1 MISALPFAP
10 PEQLDQVHLKTNDRT
25 WTNFWNLPCLYNK
38 KHFWILTKSYFLTKF
53 YNISQHSP
61 ALLTRSLQFWLDFSS
76 IVHLFD
82 QVFELLREKASQLK
96 SAGHRKFSAELVEYA
111 ERQWQTGLF
120 TKQDWNLFNINVL
133 MVPATNNG
141 NEVWCTCIF
150 NFFVK
155 KMGGKKLLINISLK
169 PQGTNGRLSINFGLH
184 PNFWKFLRCCAALFL
199 RAETDIRELLFASN
213 SFKNILFLFLLPL
226 FLLRSGFVFFVGG
239 YILVAC

>member
-1 MISALPFAP
+1 MIEHELTFETSH
-10 PEQLDQVHLKTNDRT
+10 VSTTKT
-25 WTNFWNLPCLYNK
+25 LLL
-38 KHFWILTKSYFLTKF
+38 ILTKSYFLTKF

-82 QVFELLREKASQLK
+82 QVFEMLREKASQLN

-111 ERQWQTGLF
+111 ERQWRTGLF

-169 PQGTNGRLSINFGLH
+169 PQGTNGRLYIDFGLH
-184 PNFWKFLRCCAALFL
+184 PNFWKFLRCCAAVFL

-226 FLLRSGFVFFVGG
+226 LQDLWGASAHWKLEVADVFWWISPPV
-239 YILVAC
+239 YM

>member
-96 SAGHRKFSAELVEYA
+96 SAGHRQFSAELVEYA
-111 ERQWQTGLF
+111 ERQWRTGLF

-141 NEVWCTCIF
+141 NEVWCTCIYTF
-150 NFFVK
+150 LSKN
-155 KMGGKKLLINISLK
+155 
-169 PQGTNGRLSINFGLH
+169 NGRKKTFDQHLFKTSGDQRKALH
-184 PNFWKFLRCCAALFL
+184 RLWAASQFL
-199 RAETDIRELLFASN
+199 EVFAV
-213 SFKNILFLFLLPL
+213 
-226 FLLRSGFVFFVGG
+226 LRSCLLESRNRYQGASLRIKFIQKYFISFPSPSFSPP
-239 YILVAC
+239 

>member
-61 ALLTRSLQFWLDFSS
+61 ALLTKSLQFWLDFSS

-111 ERQWQTGLF
+111 ERQWRTGLF

-141 NEVWCTCIF
+141 NEVWCTCIYTF
-150 NFFVK
+150 LSKN
-155 KMGGKKLLINISLK
+155 
-169 PQGTNGRLSINFGLH
+169 NGRKKTFDQHLFKTSWDQRKALH
-184 PNFWKFLRCCAALFL
+184 QLWAASQFL
-199 RAETDIRELLFASN
+199 EVFAV
-213 SFKNILFLFLLPL
+213 
-226 FLLRSGFVFFVGG
+226 LRSCLLESRNRYQGASLRIKFIQKYFISFPSSSFSPP
-239 YILVAC
+239 